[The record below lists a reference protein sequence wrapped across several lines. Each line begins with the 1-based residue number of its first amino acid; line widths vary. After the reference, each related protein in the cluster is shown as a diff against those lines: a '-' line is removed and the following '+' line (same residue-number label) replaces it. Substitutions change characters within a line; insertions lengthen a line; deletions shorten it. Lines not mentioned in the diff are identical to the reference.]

1 MIKEINRITKGT
13 RNLLIVTSIGVL
25 AGLTLLI
32 FNNQERVS
40 TLIEQEQKIESRG
53 LPNVAPIELL
63 GEMSMVSGEDLREYL
78 VSLGVNEEKIKR
90 EKLLEWLKAKA
101 KQLDEINYK

>member
-32 FNNQERVS
+32 LINQERVS

-53 LPNVAPIELL
+53 LPSVAPIELL

-78 VSLGVNEEKIKR
+78 VSLGVNEEKIR
-90 EKLLEWLKAKA
+90 ER
-101 KQLDEINYK
+101 NCSNG